1 MEHKNDFLRFLK
13 KNNIFEAYMLNFNKD
28 KKYRM
33 LFNRK
38 LINSTAN
45 CFFKTINSQN
55 YVCSS
60 FEWYKTPEG
69 DSFWNEINN
78 KWMNEILPF

>member
-1 MEHKNDFLRFLK
+1 MKHKNDFLHFLK
-13 KNNIFEAYMLNFNKD
+13 KNNVFEAYVFNFNND

-33 LFNRK
+33 LFNPR
-38 LINSTAN
+38 LVNSTAN
-45 CFFKTINSQN
+45 CFFKTISFEN

-69 DSFWNEINN
+69 EFFWNEIHQ
-78 KWMNEILPF
+78 KWINDIYG